1 MLPLSLPPDILGID
15 HDRGR
20 SPDDVLSE
28 LAPDEHPQPHVEYRP
43 LVHWLALDP
52 DILRRAAYRATDAYG
67 VRSAD
72 ADDEVQEAAIQAYE
86 DASAFTSAED
96 ARAWLTSEATAT
108 LATRRGLA
116 SRVGPDEITAREGP
130 DAMEAVVDA
139 RPAVAYA
146 SRKAGDRTDTLLA
159 CIRREITYREAG
171 LDLDLSRQ
179 RAQQCA
185 STLLAQLQKHQRAQ
199 DARCLCR

>member
-1 MLPLSLPPDILGID
+1 MLPLSLPPDILSID

-20 SPDDVLSE
+20 GPDVLDE
-28 LAPDEHPQPHVEYRP
+28 LSSDEHPQPLDEYMP
-43 LVHWLALDP
+43 LVHWLVLDP
-52 DILRRAAYRATDAYG
+52 DILRRAAYRATNAYG

-72 ADDEVQEAAIQAYE
+72 ADDEVQEAAIRAYE

-96 ARAWLTSEATAT
+96 ARAWLTSEAIIM
-108 LATRRGLA
+108 LATRRGLT
-116 SRVGPDEITAREGP
+116 SRVDSDEIAAREGS

-139 RPAVAYA
+139 RPIVAYA
-146 SRKAGDRTDTLLA
+146 SRKAGGRADTLLA